1 MKTVYV
7 ITIYDE
13 ADICRPYIYGIF
25 DSEEYAWTHY
35 NANGDK
41 RGTRAILTSEQYIT
55 KPKK

>member
-41 RGTRAILTSEQYIT
+41 RGTRAILTSEQYIP
-55 KPKK
+55 KPR